1 MPDFFV
7 ITDGDGTT
15 AILPL
20 SRLPADTTT
29 GERVTI
35 DVHATNG
42 TAANQKAFMPESLPQ
57 GSTIRHVLTVADVA
71 YSPSRA
77 PLGPLHRASRQQRAS
92 AAASGKA
99 STIACNSARVSSGLV
114 GGVMCSGYGAVS
126 SGARCSDIV
135 YSFRATGG
143 VCWYGVRIPAPA
155 SLCHPSALRSTPH
168 AIPRPRPQASPLG
181 TSPAP
186 LAASACANERI
197 HHASARARL
206 PARSR
211 VPQGAAAWRRQ
222 WGEGCTWQAEQIPLG
237 AGCSARSPESERKR
251 LDKIG
256 GPADVGCG
264 REPVLL

>member
-77 PLGPLHRASRQQRAS
+77 PPGPLHRASRQQRAS

-135 YSFRATGG
+135 CSFRATGG
-143 VCWYGVRIPAPA
+143 VCRYVVRIPALPRCVTPPCDAPHSPPVIA
-155 SLCHPSALRSTPH
+155 SLCGAAPH
-168 AIPRPRPQASPLG
+168 AVLVYVRR
-181 TSPAP
+181 
-186 LAASACANERI
+186 ER
-197 HHASARARL
+197 A
-206 PARSR
+206 
-211 VPQGAAAWRRQ
+211 
-222 WGEGCTWQAEQIPLG
+222 G
-237 AGCSARSPESERKR
+237 AGRRLCQGVAPCSIFV
-251 LDKIG
+251 LGDHG
-256 GPADVGCG
+256 TADN
-264 REPVLL
+264 VLQPC

>member
-77 PLGPLHRASRQQRAS
+77 PPGPLHRASRQQRAS

-126 SGARCSDIV
+126 SGARCSGIV
-135 YSFRATGG
+135 CSFRATGG
-143 VCWYGVRIPAPA
+143 VCRYAPSIPALASVCHLTLCDAPHGSRVIA
-155 SLCHPSALRSTPH
+155 SLSR
-168 AIPRPRPQASPLG
+168 
-181 TSPAP
+181 
-186 LAASACANERI
+186 AAQNAVLVYVHRER
-197 HHASARARL
+197 AGVGRRFN
-206 PARSR
+206 
-211 VPQGAAAWRRQ
+211 QGAATCPVCPCLPGA
-222 WGEGCTWQAEQIPLG
+222 PL
-237 AGCSARSPESERKR
+237 
-251 LDKIG
+251 L
-256 GPADVGCG
+256 PAS
-264 REPVLL
+264 RPR